1 MLSNVKISGA
11 DGVSASGA
19 DMIKPFTVISMS
31 SSVSENICCILS
43 IKVFS
48 ASVVIPV
55 PPIHTVSFAPMAN
68 REIGVEMCGVGL
80 IV

>member
-11 DGVSASGA
+11 DGLSASGA

-31 SSVSENICCILS
+31 SNVSENICCSLS
-43 IKVFS
+43 ITVCS
-48 ASVVIPV
+48 ASVVMPMA
-55 PPIHTVSFAPMAN
+55 PIHTVSFAPMAN
-68 REIGVEMCGVGL
+68 REIGVATCGVGL